1 MKINKNII
9 KELND
14 YLEEFNLTEIEYT
27 EKDIK
32 VKVSKSK
39 HLKNIETSES
49 KNENMPIKLKN
60 RINIK
65 RILHSRM
72 SLLIL
77 CLWAFSEAF
86 IFPIPPDPFLI
97 ALVIANRKKFF
108 LYCMLCTAFSVLGGI
123 TGYYIGFI
131 FWDEIGVHIT
141 EYFALTDQINSF
153 KELYNENGSLAVFI
167 AGVSPIPYKLVT
179 IISGISSMNFF
190 YFCLFSLFSRG
201 LRFLLIGFLIF
212 WFGSRVQSFIENR
225 LGLLTLIIIVGALSI
240 FLLLSFL

>member
-1 MKINKNII
+1 
-9 KELND
+9 
-14 YLEEFNLTEIEYT
+14 
-27 EKDIK
+27 
-32 VKVSKSK
+32 
-39 HLKNIETSES
+39 
-49 KNENMPIKLKN
+49 
-60 RINIK
+60 
-65 RILHSRM
+65 
-72 SLLIL
+72 
-77 CLWAFSEAF
+77 
-86 IFPIPPDPFLI
+86 
-97 ALVIANRKKFF
+97 
-108 LYCMLCTAFSVLGGI
+108 MLCTAFSVLGGI

-141 EYFALTDQINSF
+141 EHFALTDQINSF

-225 LGLLTLIIIVGALSI
+225 LGLLTLIIIAGALSI
-240 FLLLSFL
+240 FCLLYTSPSPRDKRQARMPSSA

>member
-1 MKINKNII
+1 
-9 KELND
+9 
-14 YLEEFNLTEIEYT
+14 
-27 EKDIK
+27 
-32 VKVSKSK
+32 
-39 HLKNIETSES
+39 
-49 KNENMPIKLKN
+49 
-60 RINIK
+60 
-65 RILHSRM
+65 
-72 SLLIL
+72 
-77 CLWAFSEAF
+77 
-86 IFPIPPDPFLI
+86 
-97 ALVIANRKKFF
+97 
-108 LYCMLCTAFSVLGGI
+108 MLCTAFSVLGGI

-153 KELYNENGSLAVFI
+153 KKLYNENGSLAVFI

-225 LGLLTLIIIVGALSI
+225 LGLLTLIIIAGALSI

>member
-1 MKINKNII
+1 MA
-9 KELND
+9 
-14 YLEEFNLTEIEYT
+14 T
-27 EKDIK
+27 
-32 VKVSKSK
+32 
-39 HLKNIETSES
+39 
-49 KNENMPIKLKN
+49 
-60 RINIK
+60 
-65 RILHSRM
+65 
-72 SLLIL
+72 LIL

-97 ALVIANRKKFF
+97 ALVLANKKKFF
-108 LYCMLCTAFSVLGGI
+108 LYCTVCTACSVLGGI

-190 YFCLFSLFSRG
+190 YFCFFSLLSRG
-201 LRFLLIGFLIF
+201 LRFFLIGFLIF
-212 WFGSRVQSFIENR
+212 WFGSRVQNFVENR
-225 LGLLTLIIIVGALSI
+225 LSLLSLIIIAIIVI
-240 FLLLSFL
+240 IILLSRFL

>member
-1 MKINKNII
+1 
-9 KELND
+9 
-14 YLEEFNLTEIEYT
+14 
-27 EKDIK
+27 
-32 VKVSKSK
+32 
-39 HLKNIETSES
+39 
-49 KNENMPIKLKN
+49 
-60 RINIK
+60 
-65 RILHSRM
+65 M

-97 ALVIANRKKFF
+97 ALVIANKKKLF
-108 LYCMLCTAFSVLGGI
+108 LYCILCTAFSVLGGI

-201 LRFLLIGFLIF
+201 LRFFLIGFLIF

>member
-1 MKINKNII
+1 
-9 KELND
+9 
-14 YLEEFNLTEIEYT
+14 
-27 EKDIK
+27 
-32 VKVSKSK
+32 
-39 HLKNIETSES
+39 
-49 KNENMPIKLKN
+49 
-60 RINIK
+60 
-65 RILHSRM
+65 M

-97 ALVIANRKKFF
+97 ALVIANKKKFF
-108 LYCMLCTAFSVLGGI
+108 LYCILCTVFSVLGGI

-201 LRFLLIGFLIF
+201 LRFFLIGFLIF

>member
-1 MKINKNII
+1 
-9 KELND
+9 
-14 YLEEFNLTEIEYT
+14 
-27 EKDIK
+27 
-32 VKVSKSK
+32 
-39 HLKNIETSES
+39 
-49 KNENMPIKLKN
+49 
-60 RINIK
+60 
-65 RILHSRM
+65 M
-72 SLLIL
+72 STLIL

-97 ALVIANRKKFF
+97 ALILANKNKFF
-108 LYCMLCTAFSVLGGI
+108 LYCTLCTAFSVLGGI

-190 YFCLFSLFSRG
+190 YFCFFSLLSRG
-201 LRFLLIGFLIF
+201 LRFFLIGFLIF
-212 WFGSRVQSFIENR
+212 WFGSRVQSFVENR
-225 LGLLTLIIIVGALSI
+225 LSLLSLIIIVVVVII
-240 FLLLSFL
+240 FLQLSFL